1 MQLFIDTY
9 HLFEG
14 VSDIVGRRVRQL
26 CNGNELIEFVKWND
40 GSVEFSDR
48 VKDNGIPSVDSGF
61 RL

>member
-1 MQLFIDTY
+1 MADGLLLILTRMIG
-9 HLFEG
+9 ECA
-14 VSDIVGRRVRQL
+14 QL
-26 CNGNELIEFVKWND
+26 CNRTKLIEFVKWND

>member
-40 GSVEFSDR
+40 GSVAFSHR
-48 VKDNGIPSVDSGF
+48 VKDNGIPFVDSGF
-61 RL
+61 HL